1 MSAVL
6 RPDKSVGHGLAP
18 AGAPADPLRRARL
31 FLTALWG
38 GPPGEDRVLP
48 MALPAPRLTEGRLY
62 LSPTVSANT
71 ARAAAAHAGAHLAYS
86 TQCFD
91 TADLKARQRV
101 LIETV
106 EDARVEALASREFP
120 GLRRLWREQ
129 LGEVAVDVQDFDHL
143 LQRLAIA
150 LLLPDRH
157 DPNAWVARGQR
168 LFYAEPVR
176 WADPRFARELGL
188 LLASDLGQMRIAMN
202 EGRPVSVAA
211 YRDDNTHLW
220 TTDRALAREEGSP
233 QAVDAIGVR
242 SARLRET
249 DTGAS
254 LSLVDGARADT
265 ETGYAIQPVTEQAAL
280 EYREGAEASL
290 STSVLAY
297 PEWDYRIQRLK
308 QDWVQVLD
316 RRPSARAPAVAEEVL
331 GRYRSVIERLHRQ
344 IAAVHHQSRRR
355 LRRQVEGDEL
365 DLDGVIE
372 NRIAMQGGQTPDGR
386 VYMRHHL
393 HSEQELA
400 LLVLLDLSASTRD
413 ALREAPER
421 SVLDVTREAAIVLAD
436 ALSRL
441 GHRFAIH
448 GFNSDGRQALH
459 YQRLLDFDEP
469 YGAEQAARLGAM
481 QGEFSTR
488 MGAAIRHATRCLA
501 AQPAAHRLLLVITD
515 GAPSDI
521 DVHDPRLL
529 IEDAHHAVVDALGH
543 DVLPYCLSLDAEADA
558 YVTHIF
564 GAHRHAVMQRVTDLP
579 RHLPEVY
586 FRLVRRYLG

>member
-1 MSAVL
+1 M
-6 RPDKSVGHGLAP
+6 RPDKPAGHGVSPSVAP
-18 AGAPADPLRRARL
+18 VDPLRRARL
-31 FLTALWG
+31 FLAALWG

-48 MALPAPRLTEGRLY
+48 MDLPAPRLTGGRLY
-62 LSPTVSANT
+62 LSARVSAST

-91 TADLKARQRV
+91 TAELKARQRV
-101 LIETV
+101 LIGAV
-106 EDARVEALASREFP
+106 EDARVEALAIREFP

-129 LGEVAVDVQDFDHL
+129 LGEVALDVQDFDHL
-143 LQRLAIA
+143 LLRLAVA
-150 LLLPDRH
+150 LLLPDRY
-157 DPNAWVARGQR
+157 DPNAWVARGQD
-168 LFYAEPVR
+168 LFFAEPER
-176 WADPRFARELGL
+176 WADPGFARELGL
-188 LLASDLGQMRIAMN
+188 LLASDLGQMRLAMN
-202 EGRPVSVAA
+202 EGRPVCMAA
-211 YRDDNTHLW
+211 YRDDNAHLW
-220 TTDRALAREEGSP
+220 VTERALAQDDGSP
-233 QAVDAIGVR
+233 QAMDAIGLR
-242 SARLRET
+242 SARLREA

-254 LSLVDGARADT
+254 LSLVDATRADP
-265 ETGYAIQPVTEQAAL
+265 ETGYTIQPVTDQAAL
-280 EYREGAEASL
+280 EYREGAEASPAAAG
-290 STSVLAY
+290 LAY
-297 PEWDYRIQRLK
+297 PEWDYRIQRLR

-316 RRPSARAPAVAEEVL
+316 RRPAAMAPEVTDEVL

-372 NRIAMQGGQTPDGR
+372 NRIAMRGGQTPDDR
-386 VYMRHHL
+386 VYTRHHL

-469 YGAEQAARLGAM
+469 YGAEQGARLGAM

-501 AQPAAHRLLLVITD
+501 AQPATHRLLLVITD

-529 IEDAHHAVVDALGH
+529 IEDAHHAVVDALG
-543 DVLPYCLSLDAEADA
+543 DGVLPYCLSLDPEAGA
-558 YVTHIF
+558 YVAHIF
-564 GAHRHAVMQRVTDLP
+564 GTHRHAVMQRVTDLP